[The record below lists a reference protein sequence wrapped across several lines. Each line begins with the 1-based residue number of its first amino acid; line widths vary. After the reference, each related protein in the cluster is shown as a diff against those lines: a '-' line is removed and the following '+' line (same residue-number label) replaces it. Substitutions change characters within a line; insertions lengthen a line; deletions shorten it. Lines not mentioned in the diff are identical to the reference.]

1 MLPIHI
7 GVNMP
12 KKITKD
18 QEKAFIECFCE
29 GTTAGNATKSAQKCG
44 YKQNPRQM
52 GSYLKNKLQ
61 AEIRAFNEQRIASS
75 SGMAINVLQDL
86 LVHSEQDS
94 VKMNVAK
101 LILELGNY
109 SSQNINLNV
118 DNIASKTDDELVQEL
133 QSLVKDMPH
142 LANSLSIL
150 KESKSKEDNKILP
163 SKQSDSEDL
172 TKH

>member
-1 MLPIHI
+1 
-7 GVNMP
+7 
-12 KKITKD
+12 
-18 QEKAFIECFCE
+18 
-29 GTTAGNATKSAQKCG
+29 
-44 YKQNPRQM
+44 M

-118 DNIASKTDDELVQEL
+118 DNIASKTDDELIQEL
-133 QSLVKDMPH
+133 HTLIKDMPH
-142 LANSLSIL
+142 LAPSLSVL
-150 KESKSKEDNKILP
+150 KDVKSKEDNEILP
-163 SKQSDSEDL
+163 SKQSDSKDL

>member
-1 MLPIHI
+1 
-7 GVNMP
+7 MP
-12 KKITKD
+12 KKISKD
-18 QEKAFIECFCE
+18 QEKAFVEYFCE
-29 GTTAGNATKSAQKCG
+29 GTTAGNATKSAEKSG
-44 YKQNPRQM
+44 YKQNTRQM

-118 DNIASKTDDELVQEL
+118 DNIASKTDDELIQEL
-133 QSLVKDMPH
+133 HTLIKDMPH
-142 LANSLSIL
+142 LAPSLSVL
-150 KESKSKEDNKILP
+150 KDVKSKEDNEILP
-163 SKQSDSEDL
+163 SKQSDSKDL